1 MKKTLIALA
10 ALTVTGAFAQ
20 STVEIYGRA
29 HVAFDASYSAT
40 GGTANVIPAT
50 GASVLSSY
58 NVKSR
63 QRVADDGSR
72 IGFRINEDLGGGLR
86 AFSVIETG
94 INIDTA
100 TANGQSGAA
109 NSGTGF
115 FGTREAHVGIGN
127 KTAEVR
133 LGRQNVFWGMG
144 PIEDVGANRISGGVG
159 SSYTAPSS
167 GFVSAPAAR
176 LENTIQLV
184 AGSELGGFAG
194 SSVWVAKPVAGEIGA
209 PVPATIATSAL
220 ACTSTA
226 AQIAITP
233 AACVPL
239 VSTTTTTN
247 AGNIDGVQKAAAQG
261 FTLRYVTGPFA
272 AQYDYGINK
281 NTNNGVTTSASAGT
295 LVPTLD
301 STIKGAKLGVAYTYA
316 PGSKVYVA
324 NATFQT
330 SFTETAMNDQA
341 PVIIVGG
348 PASRAD
354 YARGFRKQ
362 TSNQV
367 GVQHR
372 MGNLE
377 LHGQYVIQA
386 DAKNYLGAAV
396 ANTGSKAYA
405 LGARYE
411 LSKRTALTG
420 SYNVIENE
428 SANNINISGGGQSSV
443 AAIGLGATLKVSR
456 VSIQHLF

>member
-63 QRVADDGSR
+63 QRVSDDSSR

-167 GFVSAPAAR
+167 GFVGAPAAR
-176 LENTIQLV
+176 LENTIQLF

-209 PVPATIATSAL
+209 PLPATIATTAI
-220 ACTSTA
+220 ACAATSTVPTCTA
-226 AQIAITP
+226 AST
-233 AACVPL
+233 
-239 VSTTTTTN
+239 TTTTTN
-247 AGNIDGVQKAAAQG
+247 AGNTDGEQKAAAQG

-420 SYNVIENE
+420 SYNVIDNE
-428 SANNINISGGGQSSV
+428 SANNVNISGGGQSAV

-456 VSIQHLF
+456 VSIQHVF

>member
-1 MKKTLIALA
+1 
-10 ALTVTGAFAQ
+10 
-20 STVEIYGRA
+20 
-29 HVAFDASYSAT
+29 
-40 GGTANVIPAT
+40 
-50 GASVLSSY
+50 
-58 NVKSR
+58 
-63 QRVADDGSR
+63 
-72 IGFRINEDLGGGLR
+72 
-86 AFSVIETG
+86 VIETG

-100 TANGQSGAA
+100 TANCQSGAA

-127 KTAEVR
+127 ATADIR

-176 LENTIQLV
+176 LENTIQLF

-209 PVPATIATSAL
+209 PLPATIATTAI
-220 ACTSTA
+220 ACAATSTVPTCTA
-226 AQIAITP
+226 AST
-233 AACVPL
+233 
-239 VSTTTTTN
+239 TTTTTN
-247 AGNIDGVQKAAAQG
+247 AGNIEGTQKAAAQG

-281 NTNNGVTTSASAGT
+281 NTNNGVTTSANAGT

-341 PVIIVGG
+341 PVLIVGG

-377 LHGQYVIQA
+377 LHGQYVMQA
-386 DAKNYLGAAV
+386 DAKNYL
-396 ANTGSKAYA
+396 
-405 LGARYE
+405 E
-411 LSKRTALTG
+411 LPLLTL
-420 SYNVIENE
+420 
-428 SANNINISGGGQSSV
+428 APKP
-443 AAIGLGATLKVSR
+443 T
-456 VSIQHLF
+456 HLVPAMS